1 MCYSINIMRNNEREN
16 TMKVLVSK
24 DKFMGGWRI
33 DLVTPKG
40 KCFMN
45 GGIRTKKSAIA
56 MIRSAASSASKTA
69 TIMDTRTGKVL

>member
-1 MCYSINIMRNNEREN
+1 MRNNEREID
-16 TMKVLVSK
+16 MKVLLSK
-24 DKFMGGWRI
+24 DTFMGGWRI

-69 TIMDTRTGKVL
+69 TIVDTRTGKVL

>member
-1 MCYSINIMRNNEREN
+1 
-16 TMKVLVSK
+16 
-24 DKFMGGWRI
+24 MGGWRI

-56 MIRSAASSASKTA
+56 MIRSAASAASKNA
-69 TIMDTRTGKVL
+69 TIVDTNTGKVL